1 MPWPCGGRYLLLSIT
16 APISDTACAHPF
28 NCGVES
34 ANNGIQDD
42 CRSIDCATS
51 AAPRIWRTSS
61 APADKPKG
69 MHWRTYERKVASWT
83 RAVERADEAFIR

>member
-1 MPWPCGGRYLLLSIT
+1 LSGSDSSKKDVCLQQIT
-16 APISDTACAHPF
+16 NF
-28 NCGVES
+28 GLES
-34 ANNGIQDD
+34 ANNGIKDY

-83 RAVERADEAFIR
+83 RAVERVDEAFIR